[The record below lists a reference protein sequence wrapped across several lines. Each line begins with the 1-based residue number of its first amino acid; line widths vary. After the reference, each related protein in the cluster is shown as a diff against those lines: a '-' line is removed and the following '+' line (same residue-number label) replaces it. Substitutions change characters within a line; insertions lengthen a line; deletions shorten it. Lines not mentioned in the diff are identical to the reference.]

1 MIRERR
7 AISVTEEHPDTYQQ
21 ELAFVCM
28 EEHGIEIS
36 QPIVSRLKEWN
47 LSRRKY
53 PRGGPRNEYLRS
65 QWQADMVE
73 TEAHQLVFIDESL
86 SKDVTGWRSMA
97 APIGNPVRYGDAVR
111 GISYSVLPALTING
125 YLSCTGI
132 RKGYYSGGEFV
143 K

>member
-1 MIRERR
+1 MKE
-7 AISVTEEHPDTYQQ
+7 ALLAYTEEHPDTYQQ
-21 ELAFVCM
+21 ELAFVCI

-36 QPIVSRLKEWN
+36 QPPVSRLLKEWN

-53 PRGGPRNEYLRS
+53 PRGGLRNEYLRG

-97 APIGNPVRYGDAVR
+97 NAPIGNPVRYGDAVR
-111 GISYSVLPALTING
+111 GIS
-125 YLSCTGI
+125 
-132 RKGYYSGGEFV
+132 
-143 K
+143 